1 MTRKTLMISVAAL
14 AALGL
19 GGWGLY
25 SLGMHQGMAM
35 SSPRSTDAGQ
45 AEPRKTEPRVLYWHD
60 PMMPDQHF
68 DKPGKSPFMDMDL
81 VPVFAEESAD
91 KGAEAGGVSIPSQV
105 RQNLG
110 IRTAEVRS
118 GQLSSGLTAVGGVT
132 WNERAVAVMQAR
144 ASGFVERLS
153 VRAEMDKVRQGQV
166 LAELYVPDWVAAQE
180 EFLALRGMSG
190 EGSAEL
196 RQGARQRMRL
206 VGMSEAQITLVER
219 SGRTQP
225 RLAIVAPVSGVVVEL
240 GIREGMTVTPGTTL
254 FRINGLDSVWV
265 NAEVPEAMAAQV
277 RPGGLVE
284 ATTSAWPGKV
294 FKGRVSALLPEVDAT
309 TRTLKARVE
318 LANPYAEL
326 VPGMFATLRLA
337 GATRAAALLVPSEAV
352 IRTGQRSVVFTVD
365 EAGSFHPVDVTTGR
379 EGQGETEI
387 LTGLAAGQKVVV
399 SGQFLVD
406 SEASLKG
413 VGSRMQAD
421 DMPAGMDGRMDM
433 RGMGQ

>member
-35 SSPRSTDAGQ
+35 SSPTSAEAGK
-45 AEPRKTEPRVLYWHD
+45 AEPKVLYWHD
-60 PMMPDQHF
+60 PMVPDQHF

-81 VPVFAEESAD
+81 VPVYAQESA
-91 KGAEAGGVSIPSQV
+91 GESPGAGGVSIPSQV
-105 RQNLG
+105 RQSLG
-110 IRTAEVRS
+110 IRTAEVTS
-118 GQLSSGLTAVGGVT
+118 GQLSSELTAVGSVT

-153 VRAEMDKVRQGQV
+153 VRAAMDKVRQGQV

-180 EFLALRGMSG
+180 EFLMVRGMSG

-206 VGMSEAQITLVER
+206 VGMSEAQIALVER

-240 GIREGMTVTPGTTL
+240 GIREGMTVVPGTML

-277 RPGGLVE
+277 RPGNLVE

-294 FKGRVSALLPEVDAT
+294 FTGRVSALLPEVDPT
-309 TRTLKARVE
+309 TRTLKARIE
-318 LANPYAEL
+318 LTNPNAEL
-326 VPGMFATLRLA
+326 VPGMFANLRLA
-337 GATRAAALLVPSEAV
+337 GATRAHVLLVPSEAV

-365 EAGSFHPVDVTTGR
+365 AAGSFRPVDVTTGLESR
-379 EGQGETEI
+379 GETEI
-387 LTGLAAGQKVVV
+387 LTGLWAGQKVVV

-413 VGSRMQAD
+413 VSSRMQAD
-421 DMPAGMDGRMDM
+421 SMPAGMDGKMDM

>member
-1 MTRKTLMISVAAL
+1 MTRKTLMISMAAL
-14 AALGL
+14 GALGL

-35 SSPRSTDAGQ
+35 SSPSSTEAGK
-45 AEPRKTEPRVLYWHD
+45 AEPRVLYWHD

-81 VPVFAEESAD
+81 VPVYAEESAEESAD
-91 KGAEAGGVSIPSQV
+91 KGAEAGGISIPSQV

-110 IRTAEVRS
+110 IRTAEVKS
-118 GQLSSGLTAVGGVT
+118 GQLSSELTAVGSVT

-153 VRAEMDKVRQGQV
+153 VRAVMDKVRQGQV

-180 EFLALRGMSG
+180 EFLAVRGMSG

-206 VGMSEAQITLVER
+206 VGMSEAQIALVER

-225 RLAIVAPVSGVVVEL
+225 RLAIVAPASGVVVEL
-240 GIREGMTVTPGTTL
+240 GIREGMTVTPGATL

-318 LANPYAEL
+318 LANPDAEL
-326 VPGMFATLRLA
+326 VPGRCAPLRLA
-337 GATRAAALLVPSEAV
+337 GAPRAAALLVPSEAV
-352 IRTGQRSVVFTVD
+352 IRTGQRRVVFTVD

-387 LTGLAAGQKVVV
+387 LTGLEAGQKVVV